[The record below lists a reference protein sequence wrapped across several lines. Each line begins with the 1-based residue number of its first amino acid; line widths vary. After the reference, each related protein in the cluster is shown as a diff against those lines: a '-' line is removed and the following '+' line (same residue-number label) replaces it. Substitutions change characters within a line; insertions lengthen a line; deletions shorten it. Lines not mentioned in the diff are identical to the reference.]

1 MGLES
6 QDTRGQIFQADLIS
20 FEVEPPYSAEGGRI
34 SKGSVTLPNFGG
46 SVLFMR
52 VPFATELPNLTSN
65 TYMWGR
71 GVYLGLSHASLP
83 NRAEFQRSPVLE
95 VLYLSLHP
103 LTRNNQIRQGNTNGE
118 RCDLIS

>member
-6 QDTRGQIFQADLIS
+6 QDTRGQIFQADLVS
-20 FEVEPPYSAEGGRI
+20 FEIEPPYSAEGGRI

-52 VPFATELPNLTSN
+52 VPFATELPHLTSN

-71 GVYLGLSHASLP
+71 SRRVSWTQPRLPSQQSGVPAIPSSGGSVFIPTPFNAEQP
-83 NRAEFQRSPVLE
+83 NSAR
-95 VLYLSLHP
+95 
-103 LTRNNQIRQGNTNGE
+103 
-118 RCDLIS
+118 

>member
-6 QDTRGQIFQADLIS
+6 QDTRGQIFQADLVS

-71 GVYLGLSHASLP
+71 GVYLGLSHASL
-83 NRAEFQRSPVLE
+83 
-95 VLYLSLHP
+95 
-103 LTRNNQIRQGNTNGE
+103 QGRIQGW
-118 RCDLIS
+118 